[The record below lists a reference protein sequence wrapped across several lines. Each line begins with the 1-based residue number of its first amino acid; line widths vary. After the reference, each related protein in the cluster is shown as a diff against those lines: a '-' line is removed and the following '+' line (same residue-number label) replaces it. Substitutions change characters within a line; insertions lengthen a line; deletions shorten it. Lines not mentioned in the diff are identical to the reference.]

1 MTNIVMARQLFG
13 NNEPPAI
20 LKRLERLYGTPRLQ
34 ELEQALLCLDKPM
47 DRNQPVDMM
56 LYTTEE
62 VQMFLMAH
70 LDGDHELRD
79 VNLISYTMI
88 KFSKC
93 VGLYTKAIERW

>member
-1 MTNIVMARQLFG
+1 MTNIVTARQLFG
-13 NNEPPAI
+13 NNVPPAI

-56 LYTTEE
+56 LYTTDE

-70 LDGDHELRD
+70 PYGYCKLIN
-79 VNLISYTMI
+79 VNLISYAIT
-88 KFSKC
+88 KLSKC
-93 VGLYTKAIERW
+93 GGL